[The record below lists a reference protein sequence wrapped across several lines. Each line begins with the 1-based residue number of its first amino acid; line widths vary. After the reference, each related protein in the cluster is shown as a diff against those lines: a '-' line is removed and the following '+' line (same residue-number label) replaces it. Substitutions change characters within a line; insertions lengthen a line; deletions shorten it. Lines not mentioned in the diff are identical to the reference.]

1 MRRGRERGA
10 IVVEA
15 TLSLTAFVFVI
26 FTILTIVNIFYI
38 QAKMS
43 IALNSAAK
51 EISQYSYLYYK
62 LGVNKVEAKL
72 TEGTERHRATAEQT
86 IDGIGT
92 FLNSMSEAENNFNSR
107 NFDDLILDIEK
118 GVTSVTSLVS
128 MYAEELKDDPKGFI
142 IGMGKMAGDQIG
154 REMKAFLGQ
163 VLAKAFMEKN
173 LKAYK
178 GDDPDRFLRRY
189 RVVDGLDGLDFNYS
203 ALMANGTSDQIQ
215 LVVTYDVEVIKL
227 LNIDFTFTF
236 RQCAKT
242 TAWGNGISKIESQ
255 EPTSAESTI
264 WDENDRYR
272 GKYIVA
278 QEKKNYTYTASG
290 NGFDAYN
297 NVGGVNE
304 FITITSINTHAAS
317 YQTSRGIKNRLSST
331 FNDMYNKVSRLDEN
345 INVQDR
351 GGMTVPI
358 TSNKISRTFKI
369 VLVVPDNADMSIV
382 QQAVA
387 EFESTY
393 GVKVQVKTGYGSP
406 TPEAVEE
413 KEDGS

>member
-1 MRRGRERGA
+1 
-10 IVVEA
+10 
-15 TLSLTAFVFVI
+15 
-26 FTILTIVNIFYI
+26 
-38 QAKMS
+38 
-43 IALNSAAK
+43 
-51 EISQYSYLYYK
+51 
-62 LGVNKVEAKL
+62 
-72 TEGTERHRATAEQT
+72 
-86 IDGIGT
+86 
-92 FLNSMSEAENNFNSR
+92 
-107 NFDDLILDIEK
+107 
-118 GVTSVTSLVS
+118 
-128 MYAEELKDDPKGFI
+128 
-142 IGMGKMAGDQIG
+142 
-154 REMKAFLGQ
+154 
-163 VLAKAFMEKN
+163 
-173 LKAYK
+173 
-178 GDDPDRFLRRY
+178 
-189 RVVDGLDGLDFNYS
+189 
-203 ALMANGTSDQIQ
+203 MANGTSDQIQ